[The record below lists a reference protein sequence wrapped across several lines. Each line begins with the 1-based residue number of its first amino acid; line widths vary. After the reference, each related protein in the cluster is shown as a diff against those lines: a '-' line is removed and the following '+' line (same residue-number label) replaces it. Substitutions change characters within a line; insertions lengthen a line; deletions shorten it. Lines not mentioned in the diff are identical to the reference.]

1 MPPRTKNKTLNFEQA
16 TARLEEIVSRVNNPE
31 PGLEEMIELGLLP
44 VLFSSVP
51 SMAFGIAV
59 YVLTALAFYTVADR
73 RGLKNPWLAW
83 IPIIN
88 CWLLGSLS
96 DQYRYVVKG
105 ENKSK
110 RKWLIILRIL
120 KAVLVFAISAFVIS
134 MVGSVVKAS
143 YYGGYLEGDF
153 LDMLAPVLTMLGFA
167 LPYAGIT
174 IAFCVVRY
182 IALYDVYRSLDPDNA
197 VLYLV
202 LSILFSPTEPFFLF
216 FSRNKDLGMPPRRQ
230 EPVYHTPG
238 YIPQEYAQEQ
248 EAQMNFWDSEPEN
261 KDYL

>member
-1 MPPRTKNKTLNFEQA
+1 MEYFFDMEDQLLMF
-16 TARLEEIVSRVNNPE
+16 L
-31 PGLEEMIELGLLP
+31 PGLISGVPTGL
-44 VLFSSVP
+44 
-51 SMAFGIAV
+51 FGVAAYI
-59 YVLTALAFYTVADR
+59 LTALAIYTISSR
-73 RGLKNPWLAW
+73 RGLSKPWLAW
-83 IPIIN
+83 IPVIN

-110 RKWLIILRIL
+110 RKWLLILRIL

-216 FSRNKDLGMPPRRQ
+216 FNREKDLGMPPRKQ
-230 EPVYHTPG
+230 PVY
-238 YIPQEYAQEQ
+238 EQ
-248 EAQMNFWDSEPEN
+248 ANSYEN
-261 KDYL
+261 ADL

>member
-1 MPPRTKNKTLNFEQA
+1 MEYFFDMEDQLLMF
-16 TARLEEIVSRVNNPE
+16 L
-31 PGLEEMIELGLLP
+31 PGLISGVPTGL
-44 VLFSSVP
+44 
-51 SMAFGIAV
+51 FGVAAYI
-59 YVLTALAFYTVADR
+59 LTALAIYTISSR
-73 RGLKNPWLAW
+73 RGLSKPWLAW
-83 IPIIN
+83 IPVIN

-110 RKWLIILRIL
+110 RKWLLILRIL
-120 KAVLVFAISAFVIS
+120 KAVLVFAIFAFVIS

-216 FSRNKDLGMPPRRQ
+216 FNREKDLGMPPRKQ
-230 EPVYHTPG
+230 PVYETAEN
-238 YIPQEYAQEQ
+238 YEY
-248 EAQMNFWDSEPEN
+248 
-261 KDYL
+261 L

>member
-1 MPPRTKNKTLNFEQA
+1 MEYFFDMEDHLLMF
-16 TARLEEIVSRVNNPE
+16 L
-31 PGLEEMIELGLLP
+31 PGLISGIPTGL
-44 VLFSSVP
+44 
-51 SMAFGIAV
+51 FGVAAYI
-59 YVLTALAFYTVADR
+59 LTALAVYTISRR
-73 RGLKNPWLAW
+73 RGLSKPWLAW
-83 IPIIN
+83 IPVVN

-110 RKWLIILRIL
+110 RKWLLILRIL

-216 FSRNKDLGMPPRRQ
+216 FNREKDLGMPPRKQ
-230 EPVYHTPG
+230 PVYETAEN
-238 YIPQEYAQEQ
+238 YEY
-248 EAQMNFWDSEPEN
+248 
-261 KDYL
+261 L